1 MDSLCYDTYQLNNKK
16 LSFKNQKTDRSLIIK
31 SSESDHP
38 KTIKKY
44 NLELNPKEQ
53 KEVLNYIQII
63 TQKLYRWS
71 G

>member
-44 NLELNPKEQ
+44 NLELNPKEE
-53 KEVLNYIQII
+53 KEVLNYVQTISQ
-63 TQKLYRWS
+63 
-71 G
+71 